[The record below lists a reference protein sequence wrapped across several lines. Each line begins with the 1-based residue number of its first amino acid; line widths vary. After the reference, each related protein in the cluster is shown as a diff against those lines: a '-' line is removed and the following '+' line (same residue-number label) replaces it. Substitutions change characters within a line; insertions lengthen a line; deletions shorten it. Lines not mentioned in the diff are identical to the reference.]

1 MALTVFSE
9 EDSRCFHS
17 NTTTAKNI
25 YVYILVKDSTLH
37 THTHTH
43 TQTQTQNEGN
53 CGRVGEVCNHSSE
66 KK

>member
-37 THTHTH
+37 THTHTQTH
-43 TQTQTQNEGN
+43 TDTEG
-53 CGRVGEVCNHSSE
+53 R
-66 KK
+66 KLW